1 MIKQQN
7 SIELEEEISVLFQK
21 ARINLDKVD
30 EQAKKEKKQ
39 IVKDLAEDLEGKIQI
54 DTICI
59 EISNQLHDKVSKRTI
74 RECLDEKYKQHHR
87 VENARKQ
94 KERHQGEESN
104 GNLAALM
111 PLNQQRQYAKSSEEI
126 IILHGGQEGST
137 EEDLKEHH
145 KLSQASY
152 TSITE
157 STVIPNVT
165 SHTQIKDD
173 LKKCPSCIEKDSKNL
188 ELSEALS
195 RQTALVTAE
204 VISTHEREFTIP
216 KEKYQNL
223 NDAMQ
228 KSRNLVFIIFD
239 KSGVLERVVPDIFRE
254 KQTHAS

>member
-7 SIELEEEISVLFQK
+7 SIELDEEISVLFEK

-54 DTICI
+54 DTMCI

-94 KERHQGEESN
+94 KE
-104 GNLAALM
+104 
-111 PLNQQRQYAKSSEEI
+111 
-126 IILHGGQEGST
+126 
-137 EEDLKEHH
+137 EDLKEHH

-157 STVIPNVT
+157 ITVTPNMT
-165 SHTQIKDD
+165 SHTQIKDV

-204 VISTHEREFTIP
+204 VISTHEREFIIP
-216 KEKYQNL
+216 KDKYQNL

-239 KSGVLERVVPDIFRE
+239 KSGVFERVVPDTFRR